1 MRPRLQG
8 LSHPSIRP
16 LLKASPNKIQAA
28 VFSKRNFKLRE
39 ISIQRCEQKN
49 NTHTESALRNLR
61 AQRFPE
67 NSNAATPERN
77 LSLLVFREGLV
88 WYSSVVLPAANRKKQ
103 AGLE

>member
-1 MRPRLQG
+1 
-8 LSHPSIRP
+8 
-16 LLKASPNKIQAA
+16 

-39 ISIQRCEQKN
+39 ISIQRCEQKKY
-49 NTHTESALRNLR
+49 TESALRNLR